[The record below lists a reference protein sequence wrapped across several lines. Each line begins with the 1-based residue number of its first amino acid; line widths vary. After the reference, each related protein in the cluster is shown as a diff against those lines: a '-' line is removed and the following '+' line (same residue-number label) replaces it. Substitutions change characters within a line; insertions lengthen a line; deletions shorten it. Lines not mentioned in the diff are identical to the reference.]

1 MIRTDKRL
9 RLCKC
14 LLVLILCFI
23 WGNSL
28 LPADSSLT
36 FSEWIR
42 MVLTDSVPVRYGETN
57 WASVLIRKLAHF
69 AEFGALGFLMAWYH
83 GMLGKK
89 QTRAFG
95 ICTAIACID
104 ETIQFF
110 VPGRGP
116 GLYDV
121 AIDTLGAGTGILLLI
136 FGHTYL
142 KKRSANIPLEDK

>member
-9 RLCKC
+9 RLCKVA
-14 LLVLILCFI
+14 LVLILAFI

-28 LPADSSLT
+28 LPATSSLS

-42 MVLTDSVPVRYGETN
+42 SLLTRSTPIDYGEIN
-57 WASVLIRKLAHF
+57 WKSVIIRKLAHF
-69 AEFGALGFLMAWYH
+69 AEFGALGFFAAWHH

-89 QTRAFG
+89 QLRALML
-95 ICTAIACID
+95 CVAAACID

-110 VPGRGP
+110 IPGRGP

-121 AIDTLGAGTGILLLI
+121 AIDSLGAAAGILLMI
-136 FGHTYL
+136 CGHTYF
-142 KKRSANIPLEDK
+142 KKRSTNNPLEDK

>member
-14 LLVLILCFI
+14 LLVLTLCFI

-28 LPADSSLT
+28 LPADSSLS

-42 MVLTDSVPVRYGETN
+42 MVLTDSVPIRYGEIN
-57 WASVLIRKLAHF
+57 WGSVLIRKLAHF
-69 AEFGALGFLMAWYH
+69 AEFGALGFLTAWHH

-89 QTRAFG
+89 PLRGFG
-95 ICTAIACID
+95 LCVLAACLD

-121 AIDTLGAGTGILLLI
+121 AIDALGAGAGILLLN
-136 FGHTYL
+136 FGHTYF
-142 KKRSANIPLEDK
+142 KKRSTNNSLEDK

>member
-9 RLCKC
+9 FLCKC
-14 LLVLILCFI
+14 LMVAVLGFI

-28 LPADSSLT
+28 LPADSSLS
-36 FSEWIR
+36 FSEWVR
-42 MVLTDSVPVRYGETN
+42 MVLTDSVPIRSGEIN
-57 WASVLIRKLAHF
+57 WASVFVRKLAHF
-69 AEFGALGFLMAWYH
+69 AEFGALGVCVAWHH

-89 QTRAFG
+89 QLRGFG
-95 ICTAIACID
+95 LCVLAACID

-121 AIDTLGAGTGILLLI
+121 AIDALGAGCGMMLLK

-142 KKRSANIPLEDK
+142 KKRSTKKQSEDK